1 MCDCGMDFKFS
12 LHSLYKH
19 EDDVRSLL
27 RNIGVKNIEDV
38 SQLQTALNRG
48 LKKEDVVIFAVKVAG
63 LLKRSQDLVK
73 CAAADLD
80 FMKCE
85 QLQNQSK
92 LLEVQEEVMR
102 NKSDQLEAVKSTV
115 DDKLTGWAAIVE
127 KNSTK
132 TVTQKV
138 MKKAVKSAIKECDRE
153 YNVVMFNVEEEQE
166 DGDSSDQY
174 NIDTARNVISS
185 TGLTS
190 FEGDFSTERIGS
202 PDEEKN
208 RPLLVK
214 FDNKTA
220 AFELLAKS
228 KNLKDDENYGMVFIA
243 PDRSREQR
251 DEHRKLVQQLKQKR
265 ADNPGTQFYIRNK
278 TIYSTS

>member
-1 MCDCGMDFKFS
+1 MD
-12 LHSLYKH
+12 
-19 EDDVRSLL
+19 
-27 RNIGVKNIEDV
+27 
-38 SQLQTALNRG
+38 AP
-48 LKKEDVVIFAVKVAG
+48 
-63 LLKRSQDLVK
+63 LVK

-92 LLEVQEEVMR
+92 LLEVQEEVMK

-127 KNSTK
+127 KNSAK

-138 MKKAVKSAIKECDRE
+138 MKKAVKSAMKECDRE

-202 PDEEKN
+202 PDTEKN

-214 FDNKTA
+214 FDYKTA

-228 KNLKDDENYGMVFIA
+228 KHLKDDENYSMVFIA

-251 DEHRKLVQQLKQKR
+251 DEHRKLVQQLKKKR
-265 ADNPGTQFYIRNK
+265 ADNPGAQFYIRNK
-278 TIYSTS
+278 TIYSSN

>member
-12 LHSLYKH
+12 LDSLYKH
-19 EDDVRSLL
+19 EEDVRSLL
-27 RNIGVKNIEDV
+27 RNIGLQNIGDV
-38 SQLQTALNRG
+38 NQTALDRR
-48 LKKEDVVIFAVKVAG
+48 LRKEDVVTFAVKIVG
-63 LLKRSQDLVK
+63 LLKKSQDLVK

-92 LLEVQEEVMR
+92 LLEVQEEVLK

-127 KNSTK
+127 KNSAK

-138 MKKAVKSAIKECDRE
+138 MKKAVKSAMKECDRE

-202 PDEEKN
+202 PDTEKN

-214 FDNKTA
+214 FDYKTA

-228 KNLKDDENYGMVFIA
+228 KHLKDDENYSMVFIA

-265 ADNPGTQFYIRNK
+265 ADNPGAQFYIRNK
-278 TIYSTS
+278 TIYSSD

>member
-12 LHSLYKH
+12 LDSLYKH
-19 EDDVRSLL
+19 EEDVRSLL
-27 RNIGVKNIEDV
+27 RNIGLQNIGDV
-38 SQLQTALNRG
+38 NQTALDRR
-48 LKKEDVVIFAVKVAG
+48 LRKEDVVTFAVKIVG
-63 LLKRSQDLVK
+63 LLKKSQDLVK

-92 LLEVQEEVMR
+92 LLEVQEEVLK

-127 KNSTK
+127 KNSAK

-138 MKKAVKSAIKECDRE
+138 MKKAVKSAMKECDRE

-174 NIDTARNVISS
+174 NIDITARNIISS

-202 PDEEKN
+202 PDTEKN

-214 FDNKTA
+214 FDYKTA

-228 KNLKDDENYGMVFIA
+228 KHLKDDENYSMVFIA

-265 ADNPGTQFYIRNK
+265 ADNPGAQFYIRNK
-278 TIYSTS
+278 TIYSSN

>member
-1 MCDCGMDFKFS
+1 M
-12 LHSLYKH
+12 
-19 EDDVRSLL
+19 
-27 RNIGVKNIEDV
+27 
-38 SQLQTALNRG
+38 
-48 LKKEDVVIFAVKVAG
+48 IFAVKVAG

-166 DGDSSDQY
+166 DGDSSDQ
-174 NIDTARNVISS
+174 
-185 TGLTS
+185 
-190 FEGDFSTERIGS
+190 
-202 PDEEKN
+202 
-208 RPLLVK
+208 
-214 FDNKTA
+214 
-220 AFELLAKS
+220 
-228 KNLKDDENYGMVFIA
+228 
-243 PDRSREQR
+243 
-251 DEHRKLVQQLKQKR
+251 
-265 ADNPGTQFYIRNK
+265 
-278 TIYSTS
+278 

>member
-27 RNIGVKNIEDV
+27 RNIGLKNIEDV

-214 FDNKTA
+214 FDYKTA

-228 KNLKDDENYGMVFIA
+228 KNLKDDEITAWFLLLQIA
-243 PDRSREQR
+243 AGNS
-251 DEHRKLVQQLKQKR
+251 VM
-265 ADNPGTQFYIRNK
+265 
-278 TIYSTS
+278 STENLFSN